1 MRNLLRNHDAR
12 LVVAGS
18 TLSILGDRVMFIGL
32 GIWVKELTGSS
43 AAAGLVFFVLT
54 LPYLISPA
62 FGILVDRVRRR
73 PLMIAINLAIGAA
86 VLLLLFVHGRE
97 QVWLIYT
104 VAFLYGLAGAILEA
118 GQSALLTVILPAE
131 SLGEM
136 NGLLQTFAE
145 GLRLIAPLIGAGLL
159 ATVGGGAVAILDA
172 ATFGAAALCL
182 SLLHVRE
189 ERPAPPEHHFLHE
202 MSLGVRYVVGTE
214 GLRRIV
220 FTVAVALLVVGF
232 TETLIYQIVDVGLHR
247 PPTFLGVL
255 LSIQGVGAIAGG
267 LSSGRLMRRIG
278 DGRLVGAGLVA
289 GAVGALLVIAA
300 NLPMVAMGTA
310 VFGVAVPWVVVGFG
324 TAIQTRTPLLLQG
337 RVAAAAEGIVVAP
350 QTASIAVGAALSTV
364 FDYRI
369 LYLAMAVVFAASG
382 AALFVGRLP
391 EATALAH
398 AQTADVAEET
408 GAAPPA

>member
-1 MRNLLRNHDAR
+1 VKELLRNHDAR
-12 LVVAGS
+12 LLVTGQ
-18 TLSILGDRVMFIGL
+18 TLSILGDRIMFVGL

-43 AAAGLVFFVLT
+43 AAAGLLFFVLI

-73 PLMIAINLAIGAA
+73 PLMIGVNLAIGVA
-86 VLLLLFVHGRE
+86 VLLLLFVHGRD

-104 VAFLYGLAGAILEA
+104 VAFLYGLAGAVLEA
-118 GQSALLTVILPAE
+118 GQSALLTVMLPAE

-145 GLRLIAPLIGAGLL
+145 GLRLVAPLIGAGLL
-159 ATVGGGAVAILDA
+159 ATAGAGSVAIIDA

-202 MSLGVRYVVGTE
+202 MSLGVRYVFDTA

-220 FTVAVALLVVGF
+220 LTVGVALLVVGF
-232 TETLIYQIVDVGLHR
+232 TETLIYQVVDVGLHR
-247 PPTFLGVL
+247 PPTFLGIVL
-255 LSIQGVGAIAGG
+255 SVQGIGAICGG
-267 LSSGRLMRRIG
+267 LTAGRLIRRIG
-278 DGRLVGAGLVA
+278 DGRLVGAGLVVA
-289 GAVGALLVIAA
+289 AVGALLFITGS
-300 NLPMVAMGTA
+300 LPLVFLGTI

-324 TAIQTRTPLLLQG
+324 TAIQLRTPPILQG
-337 RVAAAAEGIVVAP
+337 RVASAAEGIVVAP
-350 QTASIAVGAALSTV
+350 QTASIAVGAALSTA
-364 FDYRI
+364 FDYRL
-369 LYLAMAVVFAASG
+369 LYALMAVVFFACG

-391 EATALAH
+391 EPTVLAAAQSH
-398 AQTADVAEET
+398 AEAETVPGE
-408 GAAPPA
+408 A

>member
-1 MRNLLRNHDAR
+1 M
-12 LVVAGS
+12 VAGS

-43 AAAGLVFFVLT
+43 AAAGLLFFVLA
-54 LPYLISPA
+54 LPYLVSPA

-73 PLMIAINLAIGAA
+73 PLMIAVNVAIGVA
-86 VLLLLFVHGRE
+86 VLLLLFVRGQA
-97 QVWLIYT
+97 QVWLIYV
-104 VAFLYGLAGAILEA
+104 VAFLYGLAGAVLEA

-145 GLRLIAPLIGAGLL
+145 GLRLVAPLVGAGLL
-159 ATVGGGAVAILDA
+159 ATLGAGSVAILDA
-172 ATFGAAALCL
+172 VTFGAAALCL
-182 SLLHVRE
+182 LLLNIRE

-202 MSLGVRYVVGTE
+202 MSLGGRYVLGTK

-220 FTVAVALLVVGF
+220 LTVGVALLVVGF

-255 LSIQGVGAIAGG
+255 LSIQGIGAICGG
-267 LSSGRLMRRIG
+267 LSAGRMMRRLG
-278 DGRLVGAGLVA
+278 DGRLVGAGLIVA
-289 GAVGALLVIAA
+289 AVGGLLVTVQ
-300 NLPMVAMGTA
+300 NLAFVAVGTA
-310 VFGVAVPWVVVGFG
+310 VFGVAVPWVVVGYG
-324 TAIQTRTPLLLQG
+324 TAIQLRTPPILQG
-337 RVAAAAEGIVVAP
+337 RVASAAEGIVVGP
-350 QTASIAVGAALSTV
+350 QTVSIAVGAALSTV

-369 LYLAMAVVFAASG
+369 LYVVMAAVFVGSG

-391 EATALAH
+391 EATALADGQ
-398 AQTADVAEET
+398 AAEI
-408 GAAPPA
+408 AAEAEAAG